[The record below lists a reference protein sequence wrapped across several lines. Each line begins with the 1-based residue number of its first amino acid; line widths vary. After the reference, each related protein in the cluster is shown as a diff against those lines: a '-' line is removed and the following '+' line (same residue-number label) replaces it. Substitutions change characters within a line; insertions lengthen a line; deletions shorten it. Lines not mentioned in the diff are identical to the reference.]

1 MTADMLA
8 TSWSELADKV
18 VTLAKEFPADK
29 FDSRPVP
36 GIRSFADQLRHI
48 AFWNDYVRKTLR
60 HEEADGAANELPR
73 DAYPT
78 KAKLVPALR
87 ASFDGVT
94 SEIKTSKGT
103 PDESTLLSF
112 IEHTGEHYGQLVV
125 YCRLNGIVPPSSRGS
140 E

>member
-1 MTADMLA
+1 MTRDMLVKH
-8 TSWSELADKV
+8 WSDLADKM
-18 VTLAKEFPADK
+18 VTLAKEFPADQ
-29 FDSRPVP
+29 FEFRPVP
-36 GIRSFADQLRHI
+36 AIRSVGDQLRHV

-87 ASFDGVT
+87 ASFDGVAN
-94 SEIKTSKGT
+94 EIKKSTDI
-103 PDESTLLSF
+103 PDEGTLLSF

-125 YCRLNGIVPPSSRGS
+125 YCRLNGIVPPSSRDS